1 MLSMVLPDV
10 RFSEDISEVA
20 IAKSLSDTID
30 SLHAVQSRY
39 RSGEHILDIDSDS
52 LHEIDALNFDELH
65 VSMAV
70 AESGS
75 IIVTF
80 S

>member
-30 SLHAVQSRY
+30 SLRAIQSRY
-39 RSGEHILDIDSDS
+39 RSGEHISDINSDS
-52 LHEIDALNFDELH
+52 LHEIDALDFDELH
-65 VSMAV
+65 VLMAV